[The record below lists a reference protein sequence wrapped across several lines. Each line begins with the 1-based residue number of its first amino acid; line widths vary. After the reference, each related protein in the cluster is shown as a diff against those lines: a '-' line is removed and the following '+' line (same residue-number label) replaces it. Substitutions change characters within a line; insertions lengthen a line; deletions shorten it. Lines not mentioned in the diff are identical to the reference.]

1 MIQAVNPFPF
11 FEERLADVK
20 EAFFEGL
27 VGLTLPTFNDLVVL
41 DLIVEA

>member
-1 MIQAVNPFPF
+1 VIQAVNSFPF

-27 VGLTLPTFNDLVVL
+27 AGLTLPTFNNLVVL
-41 DLIVEA
+41 DLIDEA